1 MLLEVIATSLDDAL
15 AAEDGGAGRLE
26 IVHDLERGG
35 LTPPMALVEAI
46 LARVQIPIR
55 VMVREEE
62 PFIPTAP
69 AVIEA
74 MTAHVRDFAT
84 LPVDGIVVGILD
96 PARRVDGVMLRRVL
110 QPASGVGVT
119 FHRAFEDVAD
129 QADAIDMLVRESA
142 VDTVL
147 TSAGPGLWTDRL
159 DRLRTIARRAGPG
172 FRVLAAVGVDRAVI
186 DAFDSSWPFDIHVG
200 RAARDPERND
210 APVSARRVRHLA
222 SQLRG

>member
-26 IVHDLERGG
+26 IVYDLDRGG
-35 LTPPMALVEAI
+35 MTPPMPLVDAI
-46 LARVQIPIR
+46 LSRVHIPIR

-62 PFIPTAP
+62 PFVPTAP
-69 AVIEA
+69 SVIEVMA
-74 MTAHVRDFAT
+74 SRVRDFAR
-84 LPVDGIVVGILD
+84 LPIDGIVVGVLD
-96 PARRVDGVMLRRVL
+96 AARRVDVLSLGRVL
-110 QPASGVGVT
+110 QAAPAVGVT

-129 QADAIDMLVRESA
+129 QAAAIDTLAQHIA

-147 TSAGPGLWTDRL
+147 TSAGSGPWSERL
-159 DRLRTIARRAGPG
+159 VRLRAIALRAGPG

-186 DAFDSSWPFDIHVG
+186 DAIDPSWPFDIHVG

-210 APVSARRVRHLA
+210 APVSARRVRNLS